1 MKESKN
7 WLIKLFNPIWPRLD
21 KARGLTEILGGYT
34 NVFQFKSIIRSI
46 FAGTSV
52 FFLSK
57 MFLDKK

>member
-7 WLIKLFNPIWPRLD
+7 WLIKLFKKWWFP
-21 KARGLTEILGGYT
+21 
-34 NVFQFKSIIRSI
+34 FKSIIRSI

-57 MFLDKK
+57 MFLDKKQNED